1 MWTLHSAVLHPSL
14 ILCFVYERLSCWQC
28 PKIASLY
35 NFLRNLP
42 TSLPRKLLPFSK
54 HHKVLK
60 YYNIKSPLLNC
71 FQFFLQV
78 IYKLQVTEHSHGSYK
93 QTNSM
98 QEENLEMLQNTS
110 EPVRSRQGTWDEM
123 TKSDSSIAQ
132 FYTYDTFLIIHPV
145 IKKLKMRLEIS
156 NISTWNMQPRK
167 LHEHSVETTSV
178 NIYIWWLVNW
188 AEIHWRVLSQTY
200 ENLQREVRF
209 RLSQEMYY
217 ASFLNENL
225 HHESLSDLKR
235 YIALSSRIFEETC
248 ILEYMILLYWAELHL
263 CFRQC
268 SSFHIQQHILTKWL
282 TRWKKWTQYFKILG
296 HLTSLLLPMNVF
308 WEEFLFCWNTQC
320 IEICTWPNFASKYI
334 FAFLN
339 THLFYCQPVCTF
351 GV

>member
-188 AEIHWRVLSQTY
+188 AEIHWRALSQTY
-200 ENLQREVRF
+200 GNLQCEVLDLDLAKRCTMPVF
-209 RLSQEMYY
+209 WMKISIM
-217 ASFLNENL
+217 NL
-225 HHESLSDLKR
+225 WVIWKDILLWVQESLKR
-235 YIALSSRIFEETC
+235 HASLNIWSYHTEQNCICASGNVVLFTSSNIFWPNDSQDGKSELN
-248 ILEYMILLYWAELHL
+248 ISKYWA
-263 CFRQC
+263 
-268 SSFHIQQHILTKWL
+268 I
-282 TRWKKWTQYFKILG
+282 
-296 HLTSLLLPMNVF
+296 
-308 WEEFLFCWNTQC
+308 
-320 IEICTWPNFASKYI
+320 
-334 FAFLN
+334 
-339 THLFYCQPVCTF
+339 
-351 GV
+351 

>member
-1 MWTLHSAVLHPSL
+1 MCTLHSAVLHPSL

-188 AEIHWRVLSQTY
+188 AEIHWRALSQTM
-200 ENLQREVRF
+200 ETSSVRF
-209 RLSQEMYY
+209 
-217 ASFLNENL
+217 
-225 HHESLSDLKR
+225 
-235 YIALSSRIFEETC
+235 
-248 ILEYMILLYWAELHL
+248 
-263 CFRQC
+263 
-268 SSFHIQQHILTKWL
+268 
-282 TRWKKWTQYFKILG
+282 
-296 HLTSLLLPMNVF
+296 
-308 WEEFLFCWNTQC
+308 
-320 IEICTWPNFASKYI
+320 
-334 FAFLN
+334 
-339 THLFYCQPVCTF
+339 
-351 GV
+351 

>member
-1 MWTLHSAVLHPSL
+1 
-14 ILCFVYERLSCWQC
+14 
-28 PKIASLY
+28 
-35 NFLRNLP
+35 
-42 TSLPRKLLPFSK
+42 
-54 HHKVLK
+54 
-60 YYNIKSPLLNC
+60 
-71 FQFFLQV
+71 
-78 IYKLQVTEHSHGSYK
+78 
-93 QTNSM
+93 M

-235 YIALSSRIFEETC
+235 YIALSLKSLKRHASLNIWSYHTEQNCICASGNVVLFKSSNIFLPNDSQDGKSELN
-248 ILEYMILLYWAELHL
+248 ISKYWA
-263 CFRQC
+263 
-268 SSFHIQQHILTKWL
+268 I
-282 TRWKKWTQYFKILG
+282 
-296 HLTSLLLPMNVF
+296 
-308 WEEFLFCWNTQC
+308 
-320 IEICTWPNFASKYI
+320 
-334 FAFLN
+334 
-339 THLFYCQPVCTF
+339 
-351 GV
+351 